1 MFQGVD
7 TLDIERWPKRRLRM
21 VRCDECGWKR
31 LWPVLMISGSK
42 CRITLF
48 RMLKEITGKK
58 ERKKES
64 EI

>member
-1 MFQGVD
+1 
-7 TLDIERWPKRRLRM
+7 M
-21 VRCDECGWKR
+21 VKCDECGWKW
-31 LWPVLMISGSK
+31 LCPVATISGSK

-48 RMLKEITGKK
+48 RMLKEITGKT